1 MSLIMFYGMLQN
13 GCLLFSAI
21 GSPTP
26 FPHSV
31 SGPRSCECGGPGA
44 CTSDEDNLVDTALG
58 VEAEEECR
66 EMCAGQ
72 DRCSVYT
79 WYNASAVLANAC
91 FMMRFIIN
99 IPNSE
104 FQYLTLI

>member
-1 MSLIMFYGMLQN
+1 MFYGMLQN

-58 VEAEEECR
+58 V
-66 EMCAGQ
+66 
-72 DRCSVYT
+72 DICSQ
-79 WYNASAVLANAC
+79 ADVL
-91 FMMRFIIN
+91 
-99 IPNSE
+99 PSGKG
-104 FQYLTLI
+104 

>member
-1 MSLIMFYGMLQN
+1 MSFYGMLQN

-31 SGPRSCECGGPGA
+31 SGPRSCVCGGPGA

-58 VEAEEECR
+58 VEA
-66 EMCAGQ
+66 
-72 DRCSVYT
+72 S
-79 WYNASAVLANAC
+79 ASKSSIR
-91 FMMRFIIN
+91 RFVITEKAHTRAFSWLKSGYYRFHI
-99 IPNSE
+99 
-104 FQYLTLI
+104 